1 MAKSTINLGSSP
13 NDGTGSNLRTG
24 GTIINNNFNEIYS
37 NFGDGTNLKPFIDF
51 ADDSSTVLRT
61 NIGNP
66 ITVTGGLGIQT
77 SITSGKLQIAVDNS
91 VLTANATATL
101 TNKTI
106 SLSNN
111 TVSGTL
117 TEFNNAISGT
127 EFATTD
133 QSQTITNKTMSGAL
147 NTFSAIPNTG
157 LANSGITIRD
167 NTSTTDVVNLGETL
181 SILGTGSVSSS
192 VTGNTVTLNVSNLTN
207 ADLSGSAG
215 ITNANLANSSI
226 TIGNGSVNL
235 GDTLTSTGNFNLTG
249 SSSIS
254 GTGTIDQTGS
264 GSKVRFNFAN
274 VPSFPSYSTYSGSI
288 AIDETNEIMKFA
300 SPSAWIEVL
309 SENSVLDKISN
320 VFQTGVQNGYVLK
333 WNSGTARWEA
343 GAESGGGSSLTVQD
357 EGSALSTDAT
367 TLNFVGAGVV
377 ASGTGATKT
386 ITIAGG
392 GASALDDLSDVTNSS
407 PVAGHTLVYDG
418 SGWVQ
423 ATTPVSQLLVTSS
436 GSSGYRFTG
445 AGFPSTS
452 GNNPDLHLKKG
463 QTYYFINNSG
473 GSHPFRIQSTTGTG
487 GTAYNTGVTNNGA
500 ASGAIIFHVSMDSP
514 ATLYYQCTNHGAMV
528 GNINIT

>member
-1 MAKSTINLGSSP
+1 MPKSLINLGSSP

-24 GTIINNNFNEIYS
+24 GTIINNNFNEIYT
-37 NFGDGTNLKPFIDF
+37 NLGDGTNLKPYIDF
-51 ADDSSTVLRT
+51 ADDTSTVLRA
-61 NIGNP
+61 NIGQP
-66 ITVTGGLGIQT
+66 LTVTGGLGITT

-111 TVSGTL
+111 TISGTL
-117 TEFNNAISGT
+117 TEFNTALSGT
-127 EFATTD
+127 DFATTD
-133 QSQTITNKTMSGAL
+133 QSQTLTNKSMNGSL
-147 NTFSAIPNTG
+147 NTFTNIGNNSLT
-157 LANSGITIRD
+157 NSGFTIRD
-167 NTSTTDVVNLGETL
+167 NTSTTDVVSLGETL

-207 ADLSGSAG
+207 SDLSGSAG

-226 TIGNGSVNL
+226 TIGNSSVNL
-235 GDTLTSTGNFNLTG
+235 GGTLSSAGNLNLTG

-300 SPSAWIEVL
+300 SPSAWIELL
-309 SENSVLDKISN
+309 SENSVLEKISN
-320 VFQTGVQNGYVLK
+320 VYQTGVQNGYVLK

-343 GAESGGGSSLTVQD
+343 NAESAGGITVQEEGSSL
-357 EGSALSTDAT
+357 SSSAT
-367 TLNFVGAGVV
+367 TLNFVGSAVT
-377 ASGTGATKT
+377 ATGTGATKT
-386 ITIAGG
+386 ITITGG
-392 GASALDDLSDVTNSS
+392 SSALNDITDVTVSS
-407 PVAGHTLVYDG
+407 PVAGDSLVYDG

-423 ATTPVSQLLVTSS
+423 AQTPVSQLLVTSNS
-436 GSSGYRFTG
+436 SSGYRFTG

-452 GNNPDLHLKKG
+452 GDNPDLHLKKG

-500 ASGAIIFHVSMDSP
+500 SSGAIIFHVSMDSP
-514 ATLYYQCTNHGAMV
+514 ATLYYQCTSHGAMV

>member
-1 MAKSTINLGSSP
+1 MPKSLINLGSSP

-24 GTIINNNFNEIYS
+24 GTIINNNFNEIYT
-37 NFGDGTNLKPFIDF
+37 NLGDGTNLKPYIDF
-51 ADDSSTVLRT
+51 ADDTSTVLRA
-61 NIGNP
+61 NIGQP
-66 ITVTGGLGIQT
+66 LTVTGGLGITT
-77 SITSGKLQIAVDNS
+77 SRTSGKLQIAVDNS

-106 SLSNN
+106 SLTNN
-111 TVSGTL
+111 TISGTL
-117 TEFNNAISGT
+117 TEFNTALSGT
-127 EFATTD
+127 DFATTD
-133 QSQTITNKTMSGAL
+133 QSQTLTNKSMNGSL
-147 NTFSAIPNTG
+147 NTFTNIGNNSLT
-157 LANSGITIRD
+157 NSGFTIRD
-167 NTSTTDVVNLGETL
+167 NTSTTDVVSLGETL

-207 ADLSGSAG
+207 SDLSGSAG

-226 TIGNGSVNL
+226 TIGNSSVNL
-235 GDTLTSTGNFNLTG
+235 GGTLSSAGNLNLTG

-300 SPSAWIEVL
+300 SPSAWIELL
-309 SENSVLDKISN
+309 SENSVLEKISN
-320 VFQTGVQNGYVLK
+320 VYQTGVQNGYVLK

-343 GAESGGGSSLTVQD
+343 NAESAGGITVQEEGSSL
-357 EGSALSTDAT
+357 SSSAT
-367 TLNFVGAGVV
+367 TLNFVGSAVT
-377 ASGTGATKT
+377 ATGTGATKT
-386 ITIAGG
+386 ITITGG
-392 GASALDDLSDVTNSS
+392 SSALNDITDVTVSS
-407 PVAGHTLVYDG
+407 PVAGDSLVYDG

-423 ATTPVSQLLVTSS
+423 AQTPVSQLLVTNNS
-436 GSSGYRFTG
+436 SSGYRFTG

-452 GNNPDLHLKKG
+452 GDNPDLHLKKG

-500 ASGAIIFHVSMDSP
+500 SSGAIIFHVSMDSP
-514 ATLYYQCTNHGAMV
+514 ATLYYQCTSHGAMV

>member
-1 MAKSTINLGSSP
+1 MPKSLINLGSSP

-24 GTIINNNFNEIYS
+24 GTIINNNFNEIYT
-37 NFGDGTNLKPFIDF
+37 NLGDGTNLKPYIDF
-51 ADDSSTVLRT
+51 ADDTSTVLRA
-61 NIGNP
+61 NIGQP
-66 ITVTGGLGIQT
+66 LTVTGGLGITT

-111 TVSGTL
+111 TISGTL
-117 TEFNNAISGT
+117 TEFNTALSGT
-127 EFATTD
+127 DFATTD
-133 QSQTITNKTMSGAL
+133 QSQTLTNKSMNGSL
-147 NTFSAIPNTG
+147 NTFTNIGNNSLT
-157 LANSGITIRD
+157 NSGFTIRD
-167 NTSTTDVVNLGETL
+167 NTSTTDVVSLGETL

-207 ADLSGSAG
+207 SDLSGSAG

-226 TIGNGSVNL
+226 TIGNSSVNL
-235 GDTLTSTGNFNLTG
+235 GGTLSSAGNLNLTG

-343 GAESGGGSSLTVQD
+343 NAESAGGITVQEEGSSL
-357 EGSALSTDAT
+357 SSSAT
-367 TLNFVGAGVV
+367 TLNFVGSAVT
-377 ASGTGATKT
+377 ATGTGATKT
-386 ITIAGG
+386 ITITGG
-392 GASALDDLSDVTNSS
+392 SSALNDITDVTVSS
-407 PVAGHTLVYDG
+407 PVAGDSLVYDG

-423 ATTPVSQLLVTSS
+423 AQTPVSQLLVTNNSS
-436 GSSGYRFTG
+436 SAYRFTG

-452 GNNPDLHLKKG
+452 GDNPDLHLKKG

-500 ASGAIIFHVSMDSP
+500 SSGAIIFHVSMDSP

>member
-1 MAKSTINLGSSP
+1 MPKSLINLGSSP

-24 GTIINNNFNEIYS
+24 GTIINNNFNEIYT
-37 NFGDGTNLKPFIDF
+37 NLGDGTNLKPYIDF
-51 ADDSSTVLRT
+51 ADDTSTVLRA
-61 NIGNP
+61 NIGQP
-66 ITVTGGLGIQT
+66 LTVTGGLGITT

-106 SLSNN
+106 SLTNN
-111 TVSGTL
+111 TISGTL
-117 TEFNNAISGT
+117 TEFNTALSGT
-127 EFATTD
+127 DFATTD
-133 QSQTITNKTMSGAL
+133 QSQTLTNKSMNGSL
-147 NTFSAIPNTG
+147 NTFTNIGNNSLT
-157 LANSGITIRD
+157 NSGFTIRD
-167 NTSTTDVVNLGETL
+167 NTSTTDVVSLGETL

-207 ADLSGSAG
+207 SDLSGSAG

-226 TIGNGSVNL
+226 TIGNSSVNL
-235 GDTLTSTGNFNLTG
+235 GGTLSSAGNLNLTG

-343 GAESGGGSSLTVQD
+343 NAESAGGITVQEEGSSL
-357 EGSALSTDAT
+357 SSSAT
-367 TLNFVGAGVV
+367 TLNFVGSAVT
-377 ASGTGATKT
+377 ATGTGATKT
-386 ITIAGG
+386 ITITGG
-392 GASALDDLSDVTNSS
+392 SSALNDITDVTVSS
-407 PVAGHTLVYDG
+407 PVAGDSLVYDG

-423 ATTPVSQLLVTSS
+423 AQTPVSQLLVTNNSS
-436 GSSGYRFTG
+436 SAYRFTG

-452 GNNPDLHLKKG
+452 GDNPDLHLKKG

-500 ASGAIIFHVSMDSP
+500 SSGAIIFHVSMDSP
-514 ATLYYQCTNHGAMV
+514 ATLYYQCTSHGAMQ
-528 GNINIT
+528 GTINIT

>member
-1 MAKSTINLGSSP
+1 MPKSLINLGSSP

-24 GTIINNNFNEIYS
+24 GTIINNNFNEIYT
-37 NFGDGTNLKPFIDF
+37 NLGDGTNLKPYIDF
-51 ADDSSTVLRT
+51 ADDTSTVLRA
-61 NIGNP
+61 NIGQP
-66 ITVTGGLGIQT
+66 LTVTGGLGITT

-106 SLSNN
+106 SLTNN
-111 TVSGTL
+111 TISGTL
-117 TEFNNAISGT
+117 TEFNTALSGT
-127 EFATTD
+127 DFATTD
-133 QSQTITNKTMSGAL
+133 QSQTLTNKSMNGSL
-147 NTFSAIPNTG
+147 NTFTNIGNNSLT
-157 LANSGITIRD
+157 NSGFTIRD
-167 NTSTTDVVNLGETL
+167 NTSTTDVVSLGETL

-207 ADLSGSAG
+207 SDLSGSAG

-226 TIGNGSVNL
+226 TIGNSSVNL
-235 GDTLTSTGNFNLTG
+235 GGTLTSAGNLNLTG

-300 SPSAWIEVL
+300 SPSAWIELL
-309 SENSVLDKISN
+309 SENSVLEKISN
-320 VFQTGVQNGYVLK
+320 VYQTGVQNGYVLK

-343 GAESGGGSSLTVQD
+343 NAESAGGITVQEEGSSL
-357 EGSALSTDAT
+357 SSSAT
-367 TLNFVGAGVV
+367 TLNFVGSAVT
-377 ASGTGATKT
+377 ATGTGATKT
-386 ITIAGG
+386 ITITGG
-392 GASALDDLSDVTNSS
+392 SSALNDITDVTVSS
-407 PVAGHTLVYDG
+407 PVAGDSLVYDG

-423 ATTPVSQLLVTSS
+423 AQTPVSQLLVTNNSS
-436 GSSGYRFTG
+436 SAYRFTG

-452 GNNPDLHLKKG
+452 GDNPALHLKKG

-500 ASGAIIFHVSMDSP
+500 SSGAIIFHVSMDSP
-514 ATLYYQCTNHGAMV
+514 ATLYYQCTSHGAMV

>member
-1 MAKSTINLGSSP
+1 MPKSTINLGSSP

-37 NFGDGTNLKPFIDF
+37 NFGDGSNLKPYIDF

-106 SLSNN
+106 NLSNN

-117 TEFNNAISGT
+117 TEFNNALSGT
-127 EFATTD
+127 DFATTD
-133 QSQTITNKTMSGAL
+133 QTQTITNKTMSGAL
-147 NTFSAIPNTG
+147 NTFTAIPNTG

-167 NTSTTDVVNLGETL
+167 NTSTTDIVSLGETL

-207 ADLSGSAG
+207 SDLSGSAG
-215 ITNANLANSSI
+215 ITNANLANS
-226 TIGNGSVNL
+226 TVQIGNSTVSL
-235 GDTLTSTGNFNLTG
+235 GQSLTSAGDFNLTG

-288 AIDETNEIMKFA
+288 AIDETNEVMKFA

-343 GAESGGGSSLTVQD
+343 NAESAGGITVQEEGSSL
-357 EGSALSTDAT
+357 SSSAT
-367 TLNFVGAGVV
+367 TLNFVGSAVT
-377 ASGTGATKT
+377 ATGTGATKT
-386 ITIAGG
+386 STITGG
-392 GASALDDLSDVTNSS
+392 SRALNDITDVTVSS
-407 PVAGHTLVYDG
+407 PVAGDSLVYDG

-423 ATTPVSQLLVTSS
+423 AQTPVSQLLVTSNS
-436 GSSGYRFTG
+436 SSGYRFTG

-452 GNNPDLHLKKG
+452 GDNPDLHLKKG

-500 ASGAIIFHVSMDSP
+500 SSGAIIFHVSMDSP
-514 ATLYYQCTNHGAMV
+514 ATLYYQCTSHGAMV

>member
-1 MAKSTINLGSSP
+1 MPKSTINLGSSP

-37 NFGDGTNLKPFIDF
+37 NFGDGSNLKPYIDF

-106 SLSNN
+106 NLSNN

-117 TEFNNAISGT
+117 TEFNNALSGT
-127 EFATTD
+127 DFATTD
-133 QSQTITNKTMSGAL
+133 QTQTITNKTMSGAL
-147 NTFSAIPNTG
+147 NTFTAIPNTG

-167 NTSTTDVVNLGETL
+167 NTSTTDIVSLGETL

-207 ADLSGSAG
+207 SDLSGSAG
-215 ITNANLANSSI
+215 ITNANLANS
-226 TIGNGSVNL
+226 TVQIGNSTVSL
-235 GDTLTSTGNFNLTG
+235 GQSLTSAGDFNLTG

-309 SENSVLDKISN
+309 SENSVLEKISN
-320 VFQTGVQNGYVLK
+320 VYQTGVQNGYVLK

-343 GAESGGGSSLTVQD
+343 NAESAGGITVQEEGSSL
-357 EGSALSTDAT
+357 SSSAT
-367 TLNFVGAGVV
+367 TLNFVGSAVT

-386 ITIAGG
+386 ITITGG
-392 GASALDDLSDVTNSS
+392 SSALNDITDVTVSS
-407 PVAGHTLVYDG
+407 PVAGDSLVYDG

-423 ATTPVSQLLVTSS
+423 AQTPVSQLLVTSNS
-436 GSSGYRFTG
+436 SSGYRFTG

-452 GNNPDLHLKKG
+452 GDNPDLHLKKG

-500 ASGAIIFHVSMDSP
+500 SSGAIIFHVSMDSP
-514 ATLYYQCTNHGAMV
+514 ATLYYQCTSHGAMV

>member
-1 MAKSTINLGSSP
+1 MPKSLINLGSSP

-24 GTIINNNFNEIYS
+24 GTIINNNFNEIYT
-37 NFGDGTNLKPFIDF
+37 NLGDGTNLKPYIDF
-51 ADDSSTVLRT
+51 ADDTSTVLRA
-61 NIGNP
+61 NIGQP
-66 ITVTGGLGIQT
+66 LTVTGGLGITT

-106 SLSNN
+106 SLTNN
-111 TVSGTL
+111 TISGTL
-117 TEFNNAISGT
+117 TEFNTALSGT
-127 EFATTD
+127 DFATTD
-133 QSQTITNKTMSGAL
+133 QSQTLTNKSMNGSL
-147 NTFSAIPNTG
+147 NTFTNIGNNSLT
-157 LANSGITIRD
+157 NSGFTIRD
-167 NTSTTDVVNLGETL
+167 NTSTTDVVSLGETL

-207 ADLSGSAG
+207 SDLSGSAG

-226 TIGNGSVNL
+226 TIGNSSVNL
-235 GDTLTSTGNFNLTG
+235 GGTLTSAGNLNLTG

-300 SPSAWIEVL
+300 SPSAWIELL
-309 SENSVLDKISN
+309 SENSVLEKISN
-320 VFQTGVQNGYVLK
+320 VYQTGVQNGYVLK

-343 GAESGGGSSLTVQD
+343 NAESAGGITVQEEGSSL
-357 EGSALSTDAT
+357 SSSAT
-367 TLNFVGAGVV
+367 TLNFVGSAVT
-377 ASGTGATKT
+377 ATGTGATKT
-386 ITIAGG
+386 ITITGG
-392 GASALDDLSDVTNSS
+392 SSALNDITDVTVSS
-407 PVAGHTLVYDG
+407 PVAGDSLVYDG

-423 ATTPVSQLLVTSS
+423 AQTPVSQLLVTSNS
-436 GSSGYRFTG
+436 SSGYRFTG

-452 GNNPDLHLKKG
+452 GDNPDLHLKKG

-500 ASGAIIFHVSMDSP
+500 SSGAIIFHVSMDSP
-514 ATLYYQCTNHGAMV
+514 ATLYYQCTSHGAMV

>member
-1 MAKSTINLGSSP
+1 MPKSLINLGSSP

-24 GTIINNNFNEIYS
+24 GTIINNNFNEIYT
-37 NFGDGTNLKPFIDF
+37 NLGDGTNLKPYIDF
-51 ADDSSTVLRT
+51 ADDTSTVLRA
-61 NIGNP
+61 NIGQP
-66 ITVTGGLGIQT
+66 LTVTGGLGITT

-106 SLSNN
+106 SLTNN
-111 TVSGTL
+111 TISGTL
-117 TEFNNAISGT
+117 TEFNTALSGT
-127 EFATTD
+127 DFATTD
-133 QSQTITNKTMSGAL
+133 QSQTLTNKSMNGSL
-147 NTFSAIPNTG
+147 NTFTNIGNNSLT
-157 LANSGITIRD
+157 NSGFTIRD
-167 NTSTTDVVNLGETL
+167 NTSTTDVVSLGETL

-207 ADLSGSAG
+207 SDLSGSAG
-215 ITNANLANSSI
+215 ITNANLAKSSI
-226 TIGNGSVNL
+226 TIGNSSVNL
-235 GDTLTSTGNFNLTG
+235 GGTLTSAGNLNLTG

-300 SPSAWIEVL
+300 SPSAWIELL
-309 SENSVLDKISN
+309 SENSVLEKISN
-320 VFQTGVQNGYVLK
+320 VYQTGVQNGYVLK

-343 GAESGGGSSLTVQD
+343 NAESAGGITVQEEGSSL
-357 EGSALSTDAT
+357 SSSAT
-367 TLNFVGAGVV
+367 TLNFVGSAVT
-377 ASGTGATKT
+377 ATGTGATKT
-386 ITIAGG
+386 ITITGG
-392 GASALDDLSDVTNSS
+392 SSALNDITDVTVSS
-407 PVAGHTLVYDG
+407 PVAGDSLVYDG

-423 ATTPVSQLLVTSS
+423 AQTPVSQLLVTSNS
-436 GSSGYRFTG
+436 SSGYRFTG

-452 GNNPDLHLKKG
+452 GDNPDLHLKKG

-487 GTAYNTGVTNNGA
+487 GTAYNTGVTNNNA
-500 ASGAIIFHVSMDSP
+500 SSGAIIFHVSMDTP
-514 ATLYYQCTNHGAMV
+514 ATLYYQCTNHGAMQ
-528 GNINIT
+528 GTINIT

>member
-1 MAKSTINLGSSP
+1 MPKSTINLGSSP

-37 NFGDGTNLKPFIDF
+37 NFGDGSNLKPYIDF

-133 QSQTITNKTMSGAL
+133 QSQTITNKTISGAL

-207 ADLSGSAG
+207 SDLSGSAG

-226 TIGNGSVNL
+226 TIGNASVNL
-235 GDTLTSTGNFNLTG
+235 GDTLTAAGNFNLTG

-343 GAESGGGSSLTVQD
+343 NAESAGGITVQEEGSSL
-357 EGSALSTDAT
+357 SSSAT
-367 TLNFVGAGVV
+367 TLNFVGSAVT
-377 ASGTGATKT
+377 ATGTGATKT
-386 ITIAGG
+386 ITITGG
-392 GASALDDLSDVTNSS
+392 SSALNDITDVTVSS
-407 PVAGHTLVYDG
+407 PVAGDSLVYDG

-423 ATTPVSQLLVTSS
+423 AQTPVSQLLVTNNSS
-436 GSSGYRFTG
+436 SAYRFTG

-452 GNNPDLHLKKG
+452 GDNPDLHLKKG

-500 ASGAIIFHVSMDSP
+500 SSGAIIFHVSMDSP
-514 ATLYYQCTNHGAMV
+514 ATLYYQCTSHGAMV